1 MLRFLRGTGKRTK
14 SIWWAVAIITI
25 VTFLGGFV
33 FLFGAGFNTQMQ
45 ARATGAVGTVNGGR
59 IPREAYYNALAEQ
72 RENYKRQFG
81 VEPAERDEKMVQL
94 QTWRSI
100 VSQQMLAQQAKTLG
114 LRAHDR
120 EVVLALQ
127 TSPPQSVTALPVFQT
142 DGKFDV
148 DKYRQA
154 LGNPSVNWEPIEVLV
169 REQIPVRKLQERLLA
184 SVKLS
189 EPELW
194 RAFLDRNEQV
204 SGTLVQVTPS
214 FEGAAPEVAPAE
226 LQRLYEKY
234 KGRFSTGAR
243 TQLEV
248 LLVPRRYGN
257 EETAAAR
264 ELAAGLVKRAR
275 EGEDFGT
282 LARDYSEGP
291 GAENGG
297 VVDRVFTLQDFGP
310 KLSPMIT
317 AMKPGDISDPQQD
330 GGRTLIFKLLSRATD
345 PASSQ
350 PGFKIA
356 QIVIKVR
363 PNEDTARSQ
372 FDELQKMRDRAASVG
387 LAKVATEKGL
397 TTQTTPFYDAN
408 NPPPSLYTVPE
419 AADWGLYAKAGAVS
433 PVFPGIDEYAIV
445 RVAAQRPAGPAPFDD
460 VAAQLRQLAEMNAR
474 VESAKPRAD
483 EIATALANGTPLEKA
498 ASAGGA
504 TTFSVTDMSRV
515 QPDPRLVP
523 VPEVVAALFTN
534 PPGKA
539 EGPIRG
545 VNGWFFVRV
554 TNRTTPDSTAFEK
567 LKGQLTTEILQR
579 RQQSFFVGLLEQLRR
594 EAKVKDLRLEGVIY

>member
-226 LQRLYEKY
+226 LQRLYEKWRPTRSSRPPSRQRLPRPHRQQPNARRRPRRAPAALREVQ
-234 KGRFSTGAR
+234 GPLQHRRAHPARGAAGSQALRQRGDRGGAR
-243 TQLEV
+243 
-248 LLVPRRYGN
+248 
-257 EETAAAR
+257 
-264 ELAAGLVKRAR
+264 AGR
-275 EGEDFGT
+275 
-282 LARDYSEGP
+282 GP
-291 GAENGG
+291 GQAC
-297 VVDRVFTLQDFGP
+297 
-310 KLSPMIT
+310 
-317 AMKPGDISDPQQD
+317 
-330 GGRTLIFKLLSRATD
+330 
-345 PASSQ
+345 
-350 PGFKIA
+350 
-356 QIVIKVR
+356 
-363 PNEDTARSQ
+363 
-372 FDELQKMRDRAASVG
+372 
-387 LAKVATEKGL
+387 
-397 TTQTTPFYDAN
+397 
-408 NPPPSLYTVPE
+408 
-419 AADWGLYAKAGAVS
+419 
-433 PVFPGIDEYAIV
+433 
-445 RVAAQRPAGPAPFDD
+445 
-460 VAAQLRQLAEMNAR
+460 
-474 VESAKPRAD
+474 PR
-483 EIATALANGTPLEKA
+483 G
-498 ASAGGA
+498 
-504 TTFSVTDMSRV
+504 
-515 QPDPRLVP
+515 
-523 VPEVVAALFTN
+523 
-534 PPGKA
+534 
-539 EGPIRG
+539 
-545 VNGWFFVRV
+545 
-554 TNRTTPDSTAFEK
+554 
-567 LKGQLTTEILQR
+567 
-579 RQQSFFVGLLEQLRR
+579 
-594 EAKVKDLRLEGVIY
+594 